1 MVYEVLNLN
10 YLKIVIIPFL
20 EKYNYL
26 SARKTELLPFKTIV
40 EKMSAKEHSNTNT
53 KGLKDIIN
61 IVFKSKLN
69 GKKSKAALLP
79 FIVIVNILKKNYIVL
94 SKIYNF
100 IKDL

>member
-40 EKMSAKEHSNTNT
+40 EKMSAKEHSNT

-69 GKKSKAALLP
+69 HSNRKYTKKELYC
-79 FIVIVNILKKNYIVL
+79 FIE
-94 SKIYNF
+94 
-100 IKDL
+100 DL